1 MNENVTLKD
10 FIAKL
15 HETKGYSSTAL
26 KEYRVMRVTEE
37 EVDLRDDRTKMIYTV
52 PIISLYNAIT
62 SLTPKACTVPNM
74 KKFVGTKAAPACA
87 ALISWTVGRRQF
99 WGSFDRLFQ
108 QFNSLV
114 ESESQREQQPS
125 LFKKEVANMRKDS
138 VVWKCAL
145 LRFSFKKDFIDSSST
160 VEVQEFYYQYVISHP
175 EKCLRSLTVNELSII
190 KLAIKNQGKFRT
202 NEHCYG
208 FIMPEVM
215 GWMKVSN
222 DSGTDKSLNLYELSE
237 ELVEAFSP
245 YIDDIYKEKSA
256 HYEDVLEEIFLG
268 LVNIRG
274 RISDERMP
282 QLMHQF
288 IASKHSDL
296 PIELIH
302 FWLLNTILPNF
313 CYKDNED
320 GFGPAYYS
328 ILFNFEEWT
337 RDIRQ
342 ELPEYMPKTLEEV
355 RSRGHYPHM
364 IPYEKTEKDFF
375 KLFEEKIG
383 KEGAHRIYDFVYS
396 KVQDPN
402 ADLSELSNFLLSP
415 FYTPQEKAY
424 RDAANI
430 LNDMT
435 NNIPRF
441 FLKGNTPTQ
450 AFQKKCTEAVPSK
463 KVGRNDPCPCGSG
476 KKYKHCCG
484 K

>member
-1 MNENVTLKD
+1 
-10 FIAKL
+10 
-15 HETKGYSSTAL
+15 
-26 KEYRVMRVTEE
+26 
-37 EVDLRDDRTKMIYTV
+37 
-52 PIISLYNAIT
+52 
-62 SLTPKACTVPNM
+62 
-74 KKFVGTKAAPACA
+74 
-87 ALISWTVGRRQF
+87 
-99 WGSFDRLFQ
+99 
-108 QFNSLV
+108 
-114 ESESQREQQPS
+114 
-125 LFKKEVANMRKDS
+125 
-138 VVWKCAL
+138 
-145 LRFSFKKDFIDSSST
+145 
-160 VEVQEFYYQYVISHP
+160 
-175 EKCLRSLTVNELSII
+175 
-190 KLAIKNQGKFRT
+190 
-202 NEHCYG
+202 
-208 FIMPEVM
+208 MPEIM

-222 DSGTDKSLNLYELSE
+222 DSRTDKNLNLYELSE

-245 YIDDIYKEKSA
+245 DIDDIYKEKSA
-256 HYEDVLEEIFLG
+256 HYEDLLEEIFIG
-268 LVNIRG
+268 LINICG
-274 RISDERMP
+274 RISAERMP

-302 FWLLNTILPNF
+302 LWLLNTILPNF
-313 CYKDNED
+313 CYKNNGDD
-320 GFGPAYYS
+320 FGPAYYS
-328 ILFNFEEWT
+328 ILLNFEEWT

-383 KEGAHRIYDFVYS
+383 KEDAHCIYDFVYS

-402 ADLSELSNFLLSP
+402 ADLSELSNFILSP
-415 FYTPQEKAY
+415 LYTPQEKAY
-424 RDAANI
+424 RDADNI
-430 LNDMT
+430 LNDMM

-450 AFQKKCTEAVPSK
+450 AVQKKCTEAVPSK

>member
-1 MNENVTLKD
+1 MKENVTLKD

-15 HETKGYSSTAL
+15 RETKGYSSTAL

-74 KKFVGTKAAPACA
+74 KKFVGMKAAPACA
-87 ALISWTVGRRQF
+87 ALISWTVGRRRF
-99 WGSFDRLFQ
+99 WGSFDNLFQ

-125 LFKKEVANMRKDS
+125 LFEKEVANMRKDD
-138 VVWKCAL
+138 VVWKCDL
-145 LRFSFKKDFIDSSST
+145 LGFFLKKDFINNSST
-160 VEVQEFYYQYVISHP
+160 EEVQELYYQYVIDHP
-175 EKCLRSLTVNELSII
+175 ENCLRSLTINELSII
-190 KLAIKNQGKFRT
+190 KLAIKNHGKFRT
-202 NEHCYG
+202 NEQFYC
-208 FIMPEVM
+208 FIMPEIM
-215 GWMKVSN
+215 GWMKVSD
-222 DSGTDKSLNLYELSE
+222 DSRTDKNLFLYELSE
-237 ELVEAFSP
+237 ELVDAFSP
-245 YIDDIYKEKSA
+245 YIDDIYKKKLDF
-256 HYEDVLEEIFLG
+256 YEDVLEEIFLG
-268 LVNIRG
+268 LINICG
-274 RISDERMP
+274 RISAEEMP

-296 PIELIH
+296 PIEAIH
-302 FWLLNTILPNF
+302 FWLLNTILPNY
-313 CYKDNED
+313 CYENNGDD
-320 GFGPAYYS
+320 FGPAYYS
-328 ILFNFEEWT
+328 TLINSEEWT

-342 ELPEYMPKTLEEV
+342 DLPEYMPKTLEEV
-355 RSRGHYPHM
+355 CSRGHYPHM

-375 KLFEEKIG
+375 KLFEGKVG
-383 KEGAHRIYDFVYS
+383 KENAYRMYDFIYY
-396 KVQDPN
+396 KVQVLN
-402 ADLSELSNFLLSP
+402 TDLSKLANFLLPSLHI
-415 FYTPQEKAY
+415 TQEKAY

-430 LNDMT
+430 INDMM
-435 NNIPRF
+435 NNMPRF

-450 AFQKKCTEAVPSK
+450 AFQKKRTEAVPSK

>member
-1 MNENVTLKD
+1 M
-10 FIAKL
+10 

-87 ALISWTVGRRQF
+87 ALISWTVGRRQI
-99 WGSFDRLFQ
+99 WASFDNLFQ

-125 LFKKEVANMRKDS
+125 LFKKEVANMRKDN
-138 VVWKCAL
+138 VIWKCDL
-145 LRFSFKKDFIDSSST
+145 LGFPLKKDFIDSSST
-160 VEVQEFYYQYVISHP
+160 EEVQELYYQYVISHP
-175 EKCLRSLTVNELSII
+175 EKCLRSLTVNELSLI
-190 KLAIKNQGKFRT
+190 KLAIKNQGKFRK

-208 FIMPEVM
+208 FIMPEIM

-222 DSGTDKSLNLYELSE
+222 DSKTDKNLNLYELSE

-256 HYEDVLEEIFLG
+256 HYEDLLEEIFIG
-268 LVNIRG
+268 LINICG
-274 RISDERMP
+274 RISAERMP

-313 CYKDNED
+313 CYKNNGDD
-320 GFGPAYYS
+320 FGPAYYS
-328 ILFNFEEWT
+328 ILLNFEEWT

-364 IPYEKTEKDFF
+364 VPYEKTEKDFF

-383 KEGAHRIYDFVYS
+383 KEDAHCIYDFVYS

-402 ADLSELSNFLLSP
+402 ADLSKLSNFLLSP

-430 LNDMT
+430 LNDMM

-450 AFQKKCTEAVPSK
+450 AVQKKCTEAVPSK